1 MTKLGRGIPKVV
13 SLFEGVRC
21 IVDNADK
28 YLLIKEDGVGT
39 VFDDDMPEEELMER
53 KRE

>member
-13 SLFEGVRC
+13 SLFEDVRC

-28 YLLIKEDGVGT
+28 YLLIKEDGVGA
-39 VFDDDMPEEELMER
+39 VFDDDVPEEVLAER
-53 KRE
+53 KQE